1 MIRSNMRI
9 IVCIKQ
15 VPDTNE
21 FKIDLETG
29 IMIREGLP
37 CVMNPDDKNALEEA
51 LRLKDEYNA
60 EVIALTMGPLQA
72 KDVLKEAMAMGADEV
87 ILINDLSFAGSDSL
101 ATAAILAAAIER
113 IGHYDMILCGMQAM
127 DGNTGQT
134 GPQLAELLNIPQ
146 ITYLKELNIID
157 NTVTATKWTESE
169 KYTFKLNMPVLLTVN
184 NELNDPRIPT
194 MMGVM
199 KAYDEAGEKKIKVW
213 GANDL
218 DIDIEQVG
226 IKGSVTNI
234 YESCLTHINRVSTII
249 EGEDEKEMAKSLAMK
264 LSELNLI

>member
-87 ILINDLSFAGSDSL
+87 ILISDLPFAGSDSL

-113 IGHYDMILCGMQAM
+113 SAYDMILCGMQAM
-127 DGNTGQT
+127 DEAGEP

-146 ITYLKELNIID
+146 
-157 NTVTATKWTESE
+157 
-169 KYTFKLNMPVLLTVN
+169 
-184 NELNDPRIPT
+184 
-194 MMGVM
+194 
-199 KAYDEAGEKKIKVW
+199 
-213 GANDL
+213 
-218 DIDIEQVG
+218 
-226 IKGSVTNI
+226 
-234 YESCLTHINRVSTII
+234 
-249 EGEDEKEMAKSLAMK
+249 
-264 LSELNLI
+264 